1 MQLFFV
7 FDLGLMHKLSLRV
20 NWKPTSDFDKQRR
33 RKNYEKIQREISKK
47 RRIKKII
54 STKARKM
61 KKNKSHQVS
70 ACSDCGDFHF
80 KKSDICKVREMK
92 VKMIVQQIM
101 THSKDIKV

>member
-1 MQLFFV
+1 
-7 FDLGLMHKLSLRV
+7 
-20 NWKPTSDFDKQRR
+20 
-33 RKNYEKIQREISKK
+33 
-47 RRIKKII
+47 
-54 STKARKM
+54 M

-70 ACSDCGDFHF
+70 ACPDCGDFHF